1 MKILIS
7 IIVSF
12 LVCWTL
18 TYVAVFLLKFI
29 QHFSNKGNIL
39 EWVLIF
45 CPSFLS
51 FLSTAVNPLILFT
64 FSTNYRQALKY
75 CLRIAVG
82 KCRSCFVLQEVA
94 REQTVELSDL

>member
-1 MKILIS
+1 MLD
-7 IIVSF
+7 F
-12 LVCWTL
+12 NLQ
-18 TYVAVFLLKFI
+18 YVAVFLLKFI
-29 QHFSNKGNIL
+29 QHFFFKKGNIL

-94 REQTVELSDL
+94 REQTVELSDLR